1 MNLLTENEPRATN
14 GNAQRRTV
22 APRYSV
28 EETAD
33 AFVITAQVPG
43 VDRSALET
51 QVDGEKLTV
60 SARRSWTP
68 PKDATAIYRE
78 IQVADYRL
86 VFEVDHR
93 VNREGVRAELNQGVL
108 TLTLPKSEALKPR
121 RIEIKG

>member
-1 MNLLTENEPRATN
+1 MNLFTQDPRAKTETPT
-14 GNAQRRTV
+14 RRTV
-22 APRYSV
+22 VPRYNV

-33 AFVITAQVPG
+33 AFVITAHVPG

-51 QVDGEKLTV
+51 HVDGENLTV

-78 IQVADYRL
+78 IPEADYRFML
-86 VFEVDHR
+86 EVDHR
-93 VNREGVRAELNQGVL
+93 VNREGIRAELNQGVL
-108 TLTLPKSEALKPR
+108 TLTLPKSEAVKLR